1 MKPAPFDLYQPTSVS
16 EALDLLAADDR
27 EVKPLA
33 GGQSLVAMMNLRLAR
48 PDALVDLNR
57 ITELQYVMLGDGGE
71 LRIGAMTR
79 QSCVGSDPTIA
90 AGWAPLHET
99 VPLVAHAPIRNRGT
113 LGGSLAHAD
122 PSAELCAVCLALDA
136 RVVTQSR
143 DGRRVIPLSGLFLGP
158 FMTSLAPEELLT
170 EVVIPPIPRS
180 SGWAFKEVTRRKG
193 DFALAGVCA
202 LVAAADD
209 GTIAEARLSYISMAG
224 SAIRSPSAELALLG
238 ARGGPAAFEHAA
250 EVAMAHMNPSGDV
263 QASADFRLHLGR
275 VLTRRALATAWERA
289 VAPV

>member
-1 MKPAPFDLYQPTSVS
+1 MKPAPFELYQPASVA
-16 EALDLLAADDR
+16 EALDLLADPER
-27 EVKPLA
+27 EIKPLA
-33 GGQSLVAMMNLRLAR
+33 GGQSLVALMALRLAR
-48 PDALVDLNR
+48 PDALLDLNR
-57 ITELQYVMLGDGGE
+57 ITELQYVQRGEDGQ

-122 PSAELCAVCLALDA
+122 PSAELCAVCLVLDA
-136 RVVTQSR
+136 SVVAQST
-143 DGRRVIPLSGLFLGP
+143 GGSRVIPLRELFLGP
-158 FMTSLAPEELLT
+158 FMTSLAPDELLT
-170 EVVIPPIPRS
+170 EIVIPPLPRS

-224 SAIRSPSAELALLG
+224 SAIRSPAAELALLG
-238 ARGGPAAFEHAA
+238 ERGCPETFELAAT
-250 EVAMAHMNPSGDV
+250 VAVADMSPSGDV

-275 VLTRRALATAWERA
+275 VLTKRALAAAWERA
-289 VAPV
+289 VAAA